1 MMVGRKET
9 KSSNKSTNIFDKSLN
24 EKNYVQCQEKENHKR
39 FSFVNSKANIFF
51 FFCRFL
57 DFQCPF
63 IFFLVRYPLLMEY
76 LTPINTSGNQ
86 TRT

>member
-51 FFCRFL
+51 L
-57 DFQCPF
+57 
-63 IFFLVRYPLLMEY
+63 
-76 LTPINTSGNQ
+76 
-86 TRT
+86 